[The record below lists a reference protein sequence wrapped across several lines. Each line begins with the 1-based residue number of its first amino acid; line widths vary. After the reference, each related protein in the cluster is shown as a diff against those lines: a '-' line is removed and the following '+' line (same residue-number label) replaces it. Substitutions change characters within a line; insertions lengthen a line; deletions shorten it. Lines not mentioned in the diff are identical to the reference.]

1 MPTFRVSFMHYAA
14 NLARF

>member
-1 MPTFRVSFMHYAA
+1 MSAFRVSFMHYAA